1 MFNSLLERIVK
12 DNLKKLFLTDKIT
25 GFLVKKK
32 RRGTFQAM
40 EESRE
45 IEKEMTENVVQF
57 IKEWV
62 VNETVDGFIKK
73 ELEKQIKSQIQLELS
88 SKGYHKVDV

>member
-1 MFNSLLERIVK
+1 MIDALLDRIVK
-12 DNLKKLFLTDKIT
+12 DNLRKLSLTDKIT
-25 GFLVKKK
+25 SFLVKKK

-45 IEKEMTENVVQF
+45 IEKEMTESVTQF

-62 VNETVDGFIKK
+62 ANETVDGFIKM

>member
-1 MFNSLLERIVK
+1 MIEDLLERIVK
-12 DNLKKLFLTDKIT
+12 DKLKMMSLTDKIT

-45 IEKEMTENVVQF
+45 IEKELTESVISY
-57 IKEWV
+57 IKEWIT
-62 VNETVDGFIKK
+62 NETIDGFIKM

>member
-88 SKGYHKVDV
+88 SKGYHKVEV